1 MHDYQY
7 VYLGLGTN
15 MGDKYNNLVESIKQL
30 GIHPHIWVTNSSF
43 IYESEP
49 MYNLNQD
56 KFYNMVIEIE
66 TNLLPIEL
74 LDYIKQIELNLGR
87 KNTNIKN
94 LPRIIDIDIL
104 VFKNLKINSEI
115 LTVPHPLIAERKF
128 VIKPW
133 NDIAPNLIIPELD
146 VKVCDL
152 LNNTVDKSDPRMIL
166 IDNEKGTI

>member
-1 MHDYQY
+1 MHDFQY

-15 MGDKYNNLVESIKQL
+15 IGDKYNNLVATIKRIDQ
-30 GIHPHIWVTNSSF
+30 HPHIWVTNSSF

-56 KFYNMVIEIE
+56 KFYNMAIEIE
-66 TNLLPIEL
+66 TNLVPIEL
-74 LDYIKQIELNLGR
+74 LNYIKQIELNLGR
-87 KNTNIKN
+87 KNTNLKN
-94 LPRIIDIDIL
+94 SPRIIDIDIL
-104 VFKNLKINSEI
+104 AYKNLHINSKI

-133 NDIAPNLIIPELD
+133 NDIAPNFIIPGLETR
-146 VKVCDL
+146 VCDL
-152 LNNTVDKSDPRMIL
+152 LNSTVDISDPRMIL

>member
-15 MGDKYNNLVESIKQL
+15 MGDKYNNLVESIKQVD
-30 GIHPHIWVTNSSF
+30 IHPHIWVTNSSF

-74 LDYIKQIELNLGR
+74 LAYIKQIELNLGR
-87 KNTNIKN
+87 KNINIKN
-94 LPRIIDIDIL
+94 SPRIIDIDIL

-115 LTVPHPLIAERKF
+115 LTIPHPLIAERKF

-133 NDIAPNLIIPELD
+133 NDIAPNLIIPKLE

-152 LNNTVDKSDPRMIL
+152 LNSTEDKSDPRMIL